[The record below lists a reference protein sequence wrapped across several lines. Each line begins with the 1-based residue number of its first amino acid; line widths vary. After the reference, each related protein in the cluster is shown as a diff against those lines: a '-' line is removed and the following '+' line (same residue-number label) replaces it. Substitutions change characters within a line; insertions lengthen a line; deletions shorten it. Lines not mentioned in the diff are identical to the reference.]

1 MSSRLRLRSLA
12 IVVVLLL
19 TIGGGVSFAGSYD
32 PPTDEQECTAVVDET
47 QSDETQSDETQSD
60 ADETD
65 GTETDGTETD
75 GTETDGTETDG
86 TETDGCTDEDAGDI
100 EDADDVGSAGGSD
113 EDDATTGDEPVDPA
127 REAECN
133 EAAGV
138 EITEPAEGEETDAV
152 EAPTHGIDH
161 AIEVV
166 LANCIKN
173 PQAPGLVNALEHL
186 VINRDRHEA
195 RVLANAERKAAHD
208 AAQAERKA
216 AHDAAQAERKAAH
229 DEAKAARDA
238 EHAAE
243 HADHGNPH
251 NG

>member
-12 IVVVLLL
+12 VVVVLLL

-32 PPTDEQECTAVVDET
+32 PPTDEQECTSVVDDTQTNDT
-47 QSDETQSDETQSD
+47 QSDGDET
-60 ADETD
+60 E

-75 GTETDGTETDG
+75 E
-86 TETDGCTDEDAGDI
+86 CTDEDAGDV
-100 EDADDVGSAGGSD
+100 EDADDDGSTDDPD
-113 EDDATTGDEPVDPA
+113 EDATTNGDEPVDPA
-127 REAECN
+127 REAACN

-138 EITEPAEGEETDAV
+138 EIPGPAEGEETDTD
-152 EAPTHGIDH
+152 EAPTHGLDH

-166 LANCIKN
+166 LANCVRN

-216 AHDAAQAERKAAH
+216 AHDAAQVERKAAR
-229 DEAKAARDA
+229 DAAKAARDA
-238 EHAAE
+238 EHATK
-243 HADHGNPH
+243 HADHGHGSPH
-251 NG
+251 S

>member
-12 IVVVLLL
+12 VVVVLLL

-32 PPTDEQECTAVVDET
+32 PPTDEQECTSVVDDT
-47 QSDETQSDETQSD
+47 QS
-60 ADETD
+60 D
-65 GTETDGTETD
+65 GTETDDTQSDDSQTEGD
-75 GTETDGTETDG
+75 ETEE
-86 TETDGCTDEDAGDI
+86 CTDEDAGDV
-100 EDADDVGSAGGSD
+100 EDADDDGSTDDSD
-113 EDDATTGDEPVDPA
+113 EDATTNGDEPADPA
-127 REAECN
+127 RETACN

-138 EITEPAEGEETDAV
+138 EITEPVEGEETDTA
-152 EAPTHGIDH
+152 EAPTHGLDH

-166 LANCIKN
+166 LANCVRN

-195 RVLANAERKAAHD
+195 RVLANAERKASHD

-216 AHDAAQAERKAAH
+216 AHDAAQAERKASH
-229 DEAKAARDA
+229 DAAKAARDA
-238 EHAAE
+238 EHATK
-243 HADHGNPH
+243 HADHGSAH